1 MEYRK
6 VLVSVTGD
14 KSDAAMVETAVKI
27 AQPIN
32 GVVRALYSL
41 GESATVAQ
49 FRYPSLGDSFFAQI
63 EDVASN
69 ARDLQEENA
78 RTGFEDSVRQAWR
91 KIGDIAPDPSHIE
104 WSAIDADM
112 PDAII
117 YQGGIYDLLVLGDAG
132 RNDPYVMEAALFRS
146 GRPVLFAPAEVPA
159 HIGRHVMIGWNR
171 SAEAGKSV
179 VNAIPLLQRAGRV
192 TICAVHTLA
201 RRGPSAE
208 ECADYLSAH
217 DVQADIANIEPLG
230 DAIGAIL
237 LDQAEQ
243 LGADLIV
250 TGANYQSRLRETTP
264 GGVTGY
270 LLNNATIAVM
280 MSH

>member
-1 MEYRK
+1 MEYKK

-14 KSDAAMVETAVKI
+14 KSDAATVETAVKI
-27 AQPIN
+27 ARPFD

-49 FRYPSLGDSFFAQI
+49 FRYPSLGDSFFTQI
-63 EDVASN
+63 EDVASE
-69 ARDLQEENA
+69 AKDFQEENA
-78 RTGFEDSVRQAWR
+78 RTNFEDSVRHAWQE
-91 KIGDIAPDPSHIE
+91 IDGTLPDPLQIQ
-104 WSAIDADM
+104 WNAVDADM

-117 YQGGIYDLLVLGDAG
+117 YQGGIYDLLVLGEAS

-146 GRPVLFAPAEVPA
+146 GRPVLFAPAKVPA
-159 HIGRHVMIGWNR
+159 QIGKHVMIGWNR

-179 VNAIPLLQRAGRV
+179 VNAIPLLQHAERV
-192 TICAVHTLA
+192 TICAIHTLA

-208 ECADYLSAH
+208 ECAEYLSAH
-217 DVQADIANIEPLG
+217 DIRADIANVEPSG

-243 LGADLIV
+243 FGADVIV

-270 LLNNATIAVM
+270 LLRNVAIAVM